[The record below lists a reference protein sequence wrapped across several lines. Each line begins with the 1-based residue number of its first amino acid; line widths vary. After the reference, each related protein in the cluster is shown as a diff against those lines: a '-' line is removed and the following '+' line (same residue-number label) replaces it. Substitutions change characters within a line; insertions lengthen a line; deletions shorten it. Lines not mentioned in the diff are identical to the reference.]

1 MNRSE
6 IEFGKI
12 IIDFPDSHK
21 DIAEGLK
28 DAIINEFS
36 EQENKTEEEDYGCV
50 IGQHQNYYSPIFHD
64 EEEEDEMQSM

>member
-6 IEFGKI
+6 IELGKI

-28 DAIINEFS
+28 NAIINEFS
-36 EQENKTEEEDYGCV
+36 EQENKAEED
-50 IGQHQNYYSPIFHD
+50 S
-64 EEEEDEMQSM
+64 DEMQSM